1 MKNRDQEMQ
10 LLKEEIYSMWELVLS
25 QLEKAKQA
33 FLQNDVA
40 LAQEIITLERRVN
53 AFELKVDS
61 NCENYIALFSPVAVD
76 LRLVLSTQKIGI
88 FLERI
93 GDLAAG
99 VARHITDKEDSHLD
113 GQLREDLDLENL
125 FDTLLHMLSDCF
137 VQFQTESTHAY
148 EKIMAKEKVV
158 NSLYRECFS
167 RIADY
172 LYLKVHPDEISSGLK
187 TILLIHRLERIG
199 DYCSN
204 IVEEIVFYVKAKVLK
219 HKGKTE

>member
-1 MKNRDQEMQ
+1 MKNSDKEML
-10 LLKEEIYSMWELVLS
+10 LLKEEIYKMWELVIS

-33 FLQNDVA
+33 FMHNDVDLA
-40 LAQEIITLERRVN
+40 LEIITLERRVN

-61 NCENYIALFSPVAVD
+61 NCENYIALFSPVAID

-99 VARHITDKEDSHLD
+99 VARHIADRDESQLDEQLKE
-113 GQLREDLDLENL
+113 GLDLENL
-125 FDTLLHMLSDCF
+125 FDTLLQMLSDCF
-137 VQFQTESTHAY
+137 VQFRTESTHAY
-148 EKIMAKEKVV
+148 RKILAKEEVINKF
-158 NSLYRECFS
+158 YRQSFQ
-167 RIADY
+167 RTADY
-172 LYLKVHPDEISSGLK
+172 LKTHPEEIPHGLK
-187 TILLIHRLERIG
+187 AILLIDRLERIG

-219 HKGKTE
+219 HRGKTE

>member
-1 MKNRDQEMQ
+1 MKNSDKEMQ
-10 LLKEEIYSMWELVLS
+10 LLREEIYNMWELVLS

-33 FLQNDVA
+33 FMNNDAA
-40 LAQEIITLERRVN
+40 LALEIITLERRVN

-76 LRLVLSTQKIGI
+76 LRLILSTQKIGI

-99 VARHITDKEDSHLD
+99 VARHIADKGDSDLDAHLK
-113 GQLREDLDLENL
+113 EDLDLENL
-125 FDTLLHMLSDCF
+125 FDILLRMLSDCL
-137 VQFQTESTHAY
+137 VQFQTETTTAY
-148 EKIMAKEKVV
+148 DKILAKEHSIDEIYHLAFTRTANYLK
-158 NSLYRECFS
+158 NHTDE
-167 RIADY
+167 IAD
-172 LYLKVHPDEISSGLK
+172 GLK

-204 IVEEIVFYVKAKVLK
+204 IVEEIVFYVEAKVLK

>member
-1 MKNRDQEMQ
+1 MKNSDQEMQ
-10 LLKEEIYSMWELVLS
+10 LLKEEINNMWELVLS
-25 QLEKAKQA
+25 QVEKAKQA
-33 FLQNDVA
+33 FMNNDTA
-40 LAQEIITLERRVN
+40 LALDILALERRVN

-61 NCENYIALFSPVAVD
+61 NCENYIALFSPVAID

-99 VARHITDKEDSHLD
+99 VAHHIADEKDSDLDEKLKE
-113 GQLREDLDLENL
+113 ELDLEKL
-125 FDTLLHMLSDCF
+125 FDTMLHMLSDCF
-137 VQFQTESTHAY
+137 VQYKTESTRGY
-148 EKIMAKEKVV
+148 RKILAKKEII
-158 NSLYRECFS
+158 NTLYHESFS
-167 RIADY
+167 RTAE
-172 LYLKVHPDEISSGLK
+172 YLKAHPEEIPCGLR